1 MDKLIDHFLTPDLG
15 LCSEDFNM
23 VENFELDSGNSNAM
37 ERPGPNRTVGG
48 HNVVER
54 ERASSWAVSVHR
66 FTLERSAVS
75 RDAWTGSA
83 VQLTNG
89 GKRVT
94 WFSPTL
100 RKAP

>member
-1 MDKLIDHFLTPDLG
+1 METLIDQFLTPDLG
-15 LCSEDFNM
+15 LMSEDFNM

-66 FTLERSAVS
+66 FTLERSAAPRSPS
-75 RDAWTGSA
+75 RHRAT
-83 VQLTNG
+83 QLT
-89 GKRVT
+89 
-94 WFSPTL
+94 FP
-100 RKAP
+100 A